1 MNTLTAWM
9 DANLTVQGYAL
20 TASQSRA
27 LRFGLRWST
36 GACMAL
42 AAAALLL
49 QSEIFIL
56 MLVPIGIVAGWTSRH
71 PFDLIWNYGLRH
83 VTGSPP
89 LPPNPPRRRHAFKL
103 ATIFLVAI
111 ALLFAL
117 GHPTAALILGAMMI
131 AVCGLVTGVN
141 FCVPSTVLN
150 IVDAKRSA
158 ERQQS

>member
-1 MNTLTAWM
+1 MKTLTAWM
-9 DANLTVQGYAL
+9 DANLTIQGYTL
-20 TASQSRA
+20 TAGQSRA

-83 VTGSPP
+83 LTRSPA
-89 LPPNPPRRRHAFKL
+89 LPPNPQRRRHAFKL

-111 ALLFAL
+111 GLLFAF
-117 GHPTAALILGAMMI
+117 GYATAALILGALMV
-131 AVCGLVTGVN
+131 AVCGLVTSVN
-141 FCVPSTVLN
+141 FCVPSTMLN
-150 IVDAKRSA
+150 IVDTKRN
-158 ERQQS
+158 ERRGSS

>member
-1 MNTLTAWM
+1 MKTLTAWM
-9 DANLTVQGYAL
+9 DANLTVQGYTL
-20 TASQSRA
+20 TAGQSRA

-83 VTGSPP
+83 LTGSPA
-89 LPPNPPRRRHAFKL
+89 LPPNPQRRRHAFKL

-111 ALLFAL
+111 GLLFAF
-117 GHPTAALILGAMMI
+117 GYATAALILGALMV
-131 AVCGLVTGVN
+131 AVCGLVTSVN
-141 FCVPSTVLN
+141 FCVPSTMLN
-150 IVDAKRSA
+150 IVNTKRN
-158 ERQQS
+158 ERRGSS